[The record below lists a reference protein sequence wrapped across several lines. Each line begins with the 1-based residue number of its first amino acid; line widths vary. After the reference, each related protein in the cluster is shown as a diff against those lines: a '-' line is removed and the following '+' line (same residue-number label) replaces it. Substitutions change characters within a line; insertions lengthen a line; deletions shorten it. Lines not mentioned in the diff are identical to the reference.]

1 MQIKKIIFQ
10 TLTQTF
16 CIDLSIETTLNDL
29 SQVLVIAGK
38 HPHIVIREDETT
50 VRAIFGRLKQ

>member
-1 MQIKKIIFQ
+1 MQVKKIICQ

-29 SQVLVIAGK
+29 SQVLVIAGRY
-38 HPHIVIREDETT
+38 PNIVIREDETT